1 LSAGLVDSPGF
12 FVRIAVA
19 SQMQWQRYNIPIAVH
34 ESFAEKINVFRKKS
48 GSLAKTCVEEENQEN
63 PDLCCCAL

>member
-1 LSAGLVDSPGF
+1 MQRLTEVRKSPYLCGRF
-12 FVRIAVA
+12 
-19 SQMQWQRYNIPIAVH
+19 
-34 ESFAEKINVFRKKS
+34 S